1 MSGALVALLA
11 GMVAGLSGGCTGC
24 GSEPPVADNMTRT
37 VAQCSWSYFGDAR
50 AVVFRGRVFT
60 ACIGVDGRSILE
72 DYDPV
77 SGRRRVTTIFEP
89 LEVDD
94 HNNPSLVVFR
104 GRLMAF
110 SSPHSGYMYPLNRRS
125 RMDYRTL
132 LDPDTGRWSAVQT
145 VPLGQGCKLGYT
157 YPNPVVAGERL
168 YLFMRGPCWAPYF
181 TWTSD
186 GHGWAP
192 PRTLV
197 KAPPDELR
205 DSRRDHRRVRPYGKY
220 AGTVDGSVLIALS
233 DGHPASFKSSLYF
246 AELRDD
252 TIYGADGR
260 RIASVDDLPL
270 SFDRLDR
277 VQAYS
282 ASAGRAW
289 PMDVAA
295 GADGRPVIAYTALH
309 GVQDTFRYATFDGR
323 GWSTQRIARAGHT
336 LFTYHNS
343 GVTLD
348 HADPS
353 RLVLSRTVHGQHE
366 IELRATA
373 DRGAT
378 WKKSPVT
385 SRSIAFN
392 IRPVIAR
399 GGSADAPPI
408 VLWVAGS
415 ARSFREYETA
425 VLMRVPSAIHRTWG
439 STTERCS
446 EDAGSKEPSGK
457 AGWASCTAPGSW
469 DSTASSP

>member
-1 MSGALVALLA
+1 MSGALLALLA
-11 GMVAGLSGGCTGC
+11 GMVAGLSGGCAGC
-24 GSEPPVADNMTRT
+24 ASETPAAENTART

-50 AVVFRGRVFT
+50 AVIFRGRVFT
-60 ACIGVDGRSILE
+60 ACIGVDGRSVLE

-77 SGRRRVTTIFEP
+77 SGRRRSTTIFEP

-125 RMDYRTL
+125 RMRFRTL
-132 LDPDTGRWSAVQT
+132 LDPDAGRWSAVQT

-168 YLFMRGPCWAPYF
+168 YLFMRGPCWKPYF

-186 GHGWAP
+186 GRSWAP
-192 PRTLV
+192 PRTFV
-197 KAPPDELR
+197 QAPPNGLR
-205 DSRRDHRRVRPYGKY
+205 DSSRDHRRVRPYGKY
-220 AGTVDGSVLIALS
+220 AGTADGSVLIALS
-233 DGHPASFKSSLYF
+233 DGHPASYKSSLYF
-246 AELRDD
+246 AELRGDAV
-252 TIYGADGR
+252 YGADGR
-260 RIASVDDLPL
+260 RIAGLDDLPL
-270 SFDRLDR
+270 KFDQLDR
-277 VQAYS
+277 VHGYS

-295 GADGRPVIAYTALH
+295 GADGRPVIAYSALH

-323 GWSTQRIARAGHT
+323 AWSTQRIARAGRT
-336 LFTYHNS
+336 LFSYHNS

-353 RLVLSRTVHGQHE
+353 RLVLSRTVGGQNE
-366 IELRATA
+366 IELRETA
-373 DRGAT
+373 DRGRT
-378 WKKSPVT
+378 WERSLVT
-385 SRSIAFN
+385 SRSVAFN

-399 GGSADAPPI
+399 GGPADAPPI

-415 ARSFREYETA
+415 ARSFREYDTA

-446 EDAGSKEPSGK
+446 EAAGSREPSGE
-457 AGWASCTAPGSW
+457 AGWASCTARGSS
-469 DSTASSP
+469 DSTASSQ